1 MGQAPVINSLIQPVN
16 RDEDPIGH
24 QVNRT
29 PGRFVV
35 FLLEGCVACGP
46 ALFVGRVNLNAQI
59 VYRILKP
66 K

>member
-1 MGQAPVINSLIQPVN
+1 VN

-29 PGRFVV
+29 PSRFVV
-35 FLLEGCVACGP
+35 FLLEGCVACGH